1 MEKRGGV
8 PLPLLSG
15 MAQQVERVNFGRVVF
30 PEKSFLVNSG
40 YAELLCCKKN
50 SMSKEKGIPGFGGRF
65 LDDPTKFVAILFF
78 GGRLVSQFFWWT
90 FFGGRLVSHFFG
102 GHNLNDRLYFN

>member
-1 MEKRGGV
+1 MEKRGRV

-40 YAELLCCKKN
+40 YAELLCCKKY
-50 SMSKEKGIPGFGGRF
+50 SIRKEKFVLVFKHGF
-65 LDDPTKFVAILFF
+65 LSYTLC
-78 GGRLVSQFFWWT
+78 RLLSSIIV
-90 FFGGRLVSHFFG
+90 
-102 GHNLNDRLYFN
+102 LNI

>member
-1 MEKRGGV
+1 MEKRGRV

-40 YAELLCCKKN
+40 YAELLCCKKY
-50 SMSKEKGIPGFGGRF
+50 SMRFKEKFVRGFHPPVNF
-65 LDDPTKFVAILFF
+65 
-78 GGRLVSQFFWWT
+78 Q
-90 FFGGRLVSHFFG
+90 
-102 GHNLNDRLYFN
+102 

>member
-1 MEKRGGV
+1 MEKRGRV

-40 YAELLCCKKN
+40 YAELLCKKY
-50 SMSKEKGIPGFGGRF
+50 SITKEKFVLVFKHGF
-65 LDDPTKFVAILFF
+65 L
-78 GGRLVSQFFWWT
+78 S
-90 FFGGRLVSHFFG
+90 
-102 GHNLNDRLYFN
+102 